1 MLRYI
6 HFSMCMTQLKKVIGE
21 REVVSELSKETVV
34 QDELLELEKI
44 LKTQELVI
52 NGNKVFQVLVKWKGK
67 IVDEAT
73 WMNYYDF
80 CN

>member
-1 MLRYI
+1 
-6 HFSMCMTQLKKVIGE
+6 MCMTQLKKVIGE